1 MKTLFSSSFS
11 SCLLS
16 LSILLTLP
24 VSAFDSDRI
33 IASVQSPDR
42 LEKDL
47 ERDINRKPEQ
57 VLNFFD
63 IRPGMTVLDIFSGGG
78 YYTELLSYA
87 VGSEGKVIS
96 HNNKAYIKYVAETLE
111 KRYYNN
117 RLPNVKRIEAEANDL
132 SLPANSV
139 DVAFLILAYHD
150 IYYSPK
156 KGSWPKIDRKVF
168 LNNIYQSLKPGGI
181 LAIIDHHAEPD
192 SPTTTG
198 HDLHRIS
205 VNTVITQVKE
215 AGFKLHERAYFLEND
230 EDILTKHM
238 YAPKLRGKTSR
249 FVLKF
254 LKPLDVVKQLVDE
267 RNIPW

>member
-1 MKTLFSSSFS
+1 M
-11 SCLLS
+11 
-16 LSILLTLP
+16 LTLP

-267 RNIPW
+267 RNIP